1 MAAKEMP
8 MSPEEKRSVP
18 AEGSNRGHDMQGDKR
33 SNISNT
39 MSSEPPAFA
48 GEETLGRDDPDQVDP
63 NNPAISTGDQVGGQS
78 SHAESV
84 SAEGRDG
91 EDDMEEEHP
100 ADPS

>member
-1 MAAKEMP
+1 MP
-8 MSPEEKRSVP
+8 PEDKRTVP
-18 AEGSNRGHDMQGDKR
+18 VEGSNRGHDMQGDKR

-48 GEETLGRDDPDQVDP
+48 REDTLGRDHPDQIDP
-63 NNPAISTGDQVGGQS
+63 NDPAISTGDQVGGQS
-78 SHAESV
+78 SHS
-84 SAEGRDG
+84 EGDFTEDRDG